1 MITYGSSVYPVTCR
15 VSYVGV
21 TTTAVWLGGQ
31 VSSESSCSAIFL
43 HISKV
48 GFLLLSTFHDYIT
61 YIVCHVCVSMV
72 DRYSD
77 YFQFLAVRNNGILNI
92 YMEFYGR
99 VFIFLR

>member
-1 MITYGSSVYPVTCR
+1 MTTYGSSVEPVICQ

-21 TTTAVWLGGQ
+21 TITAVWLRGQ

-48 GFLLLSTFHDYIT
+48 CFLLLSTFHDYIT
-61 YIVCHVCVSMV
+61 YMVCHICVSMI

-92 YMEFYGR
+92 YMDFYGH